1 MYKKVSLGI
10 NFQFMYSIAEPKIS
24 GMQTL
29 LWNLIHLVLC
39 IDSTWNKYGLKLC
52 PNMQGKQNSSLK
64 SK

>member
-1 MYKKVSLGI
+1 MNKKGSLGI
-10 NFQFMYSIAEPKIS
+10 NFQFMYSISWTQII

-29 LWNLIHLVLC
+29 LWMIHLVLC

>member
-10 NFQFMYSIAEPKIS
+10 NFQLMYSISWTQII

-29 LWNLIHLVLC
+29 LWTIHLVLC

-52 PNMQGKQNSSLK
+52 PNMQAKQNSSLK

>member
-1 MYKKVSLGI
+1 MHKKVSLGI
-10 NFQFMYSIAEPKIS
+10 NFQFMYSISWTQII

-29 LWNLIHLVLC
+29 LWMIHLFLC

>member
-10 NFQFMYSIAEPKIS
+10 NFQFMYSISWTQII

-29 LWNLIHLVLC
+29 LWMIHLVLC
-39 IDSTWNKYGLKLC
+39 IDSTWTYGLKLC

>member
-1 MYKKVSLGI
+1 MNKKGSLGI
-10 NFQFMYSIAEPKIS
+10 NFQFMYSISWIQII

-29 LWNLIHLVLC
+29 LWMIHLVLC

>member
-1 MYKKVSLGI
+1 
-10 NFQFMYSIAEPKIS
+10 MYSISWTQII

-29 LWNLIHLVLC
+29 LWMIHLVLC
-39 IDSTWNKYGLKLC
+39 IDSTWTYGLKLC

>member
-10 NFQFMYSIAEPKIS
+10 NFQFMHSISWTQII

-29 LWNLIHLVLC
+29 LCMIHLVLC

>member
-10 NFQFMYSIAEPKIS
+10 NFQFMYSISWTQIS

-29 LWNLIHLVLC
+29 WWMIHLVLC